1 MKFFMLKLLGIPILV
16 LFLNLG
22 FVLVAKEAISQLS
35 VIVPLLIVN
44 FIIILDILVR
54 PLSKKKDKFNRYIS
68 IATFLLMP
76 FIIIFPYYEHTFL
89 VTVQMFPPPLFY
101 WLSLLGV
108 IILILGGIILLLSR
122 LQLGRYG
129 GSRIVIEDEHQLIT
143 SGVYRYIRHP
153 MYLSFLLIFFGYFTA
168 LGSVFMTIIIVLGFF
183 FIFKLRME
191 LEERLLFLQFGE
203 KYKKYMKRTKRI
215 FPFLY

>member
-16 LFLNLG
+16 LFLNLC
-22 FVLVAKEAISQLS
+22 FVLFAKEAIYQLS
-35 VIVPLLIVN
+35 VIVPLSIVN
-44 FIIILDILVR
+44 FIIIVDILIR
-54 PLSKKKDKFNRYIS
+54 RLSRKKDKFNRYIS
-68 IATFLLMP
+68 IATFLIMS
-76 FIIIFPYYEHTFL
+76 FIIIFPYYEQTFL
-89 VTVQMFPPPLFY
+89 VTVQIFPPPLFY
-101 WLSLLGV
+101 CLSLLGV
-108 IILILGGIILLLSR
+108 IILIFGGILLLLSR

-129 GSRIVIEDEHQLIT
+129 GPLIVIEDEHQLIT